1 MSSVEYLTGGRQAL
15 GMWLYQVPS
24 SIIGTLQFFFL
35 LLVFKILLRKEWL
48 AAIAFVAIFA
58 GLQSGSSYPVV
69 EIPAYILVY
78 AIAVFIV
85 YRYGLT
91 PLAVA
96 IFTVNMLGNIPFTS
110 DFSSWYLSTTVFALL
125 SVVAIVSWGLYH
137 SLGGQL
143 VWKGEM
149 G

>member
-1 MSSVEYLTGGRQAL
+1 
-15 GMWLYQVPS
+15 
-24 SIIGTLQFFFL
+24 
-35 LLVFKILLRKEWL
+35 LLRKEWL

-58 GLQSGSSYPVV
+58 GLQSGSSYPAV
-69 EIPAYILVY
+69 EIPAYILIY

-85 YRYGLT
+85 YRYGLI

-96 IFTVNMLGNIPFTS
+96 IFTVDMLGNIPFTS

-125 SVVAIVSWGLYH
+125 SVVAIAAWGFYH
-137 SLGGQL
+137 SLGGQP